1 MTKSSIS
8 QTDDLKTLLRFLKQD
23 VPAYLEPFPSNGTH
37 GPSLKCVDG
46 VSSITTWTGV
56 ADGVIMGPKQRIIHT
71 CEKIVALLQG
81 PIVKL
86 SIDASGHLT
95 SAAIS
100 IAVKLRLP
108 QLISSDVNSP
118 TTLDELVK
126 TTTASPDLLSR
137 LSEICHCWSDLQS

>member
-1 MTKSSIS
+1 MSKSSIS
-8 QTDDLKTLLRFLKQD
+8 QTDDLRTLLKILEQD
-23 VPAYLEPFPSNGTH
+23 VPAYLEPLPSNGTH
-37 GPSLKCVDG
+37 GPSLKTVDS
-46 VSSITTWTGV
+46 VNSITTWTGV
-56 ADGVIMGPKQRIIHT
+56 ADGPIRGPKQRIIHT

-100 IAVKLRLP
+100 IALKLRLP

-118 TTLDELVK
+118 TTLGELVK
-126 TTTASPDLLSR
+126 ATTASPDLLSR
-137 LSEICHCWSDLQS
+137 HSGICYYRRNLES

>member
-8 QTDDLKTLLRFLKQD
+8 QTEDLSTLSKFLEQD
-23 VPAYLEPFPSNGTH
+23 VPAYLEPWPSNGTH
-37 GPSLKCVDG
+37 GPSLK
-46 VSSITTWTGV
+46 SLTSINPSTTWIGGTDRTV
-56 ADGVIMGPKQRIIHT
+56 AEPKQRIIHT

-108 QLISSDVNSP
+108 HLISSDVNSP

-126 TTTASPDLLSR
+126 ATKASPDLLSR
-137 LSEICHCWSDLQS
+137 QSKTCVPLRCSVS

>member
-8 QTDDLKTLLRFLKQD
+8 QTEDLRTLLKFLEQD
-23 VPAYLEPFPSNGTH
+23 VPAYLEPLPSNGTH
-37 GPSLKCVDG
+37 GPSLKSLTSAD
-46 VSSITTWTGV
+46 SSTTWIGGADRVV
-56 ADGVIMGPKQRIIHT
+56 AESKQRIIHT

-81 PIVKL
+81 PLVKL

-100 IAVKLRLP
+100 IAVRLRLP
-108 QLISSDVNSP
+108 HLISSDVNSP

-126 TTTASPDLLSR
+126 TTAASPDLLSR
-137 LSEICHCWSDLQS
+137 HFEICTSLIALIS